1 MEAGSSDPARCV
13 MSSTSRYP
21 VPAVTHR
28 TQQEISRSRFIT
40 TIARAPTVEDAVA
53 FVRAVGEEF
62 RDATHN
68 CWAYLVGP
76 PGDTSRIGMSDDG
89 EPHGTAGRPMLNAL
103 LHAGVGDV
111 AVVVTRYYGGTKL
124 GTGGLVR
131 AYGGG
136 VQQALA
142 TLPVA
147 ERIDYVHLTVVVE
160 YARITAL
167 QELCADFEADI
178 LGQTFAADVRV
189 DLRVPVGNADRFRAA
204 VLDATR
210 GRASF

>member
-1 MEAGSSDPARCV
+1 
-13 MSSTSRYP
+13 MSASSRYP
-21 VPAVTHR
+21 VPAATHR
-28 TQQEISRSRFIT
+28 VEQEIIRSRFIT
-40 TIARAPTVEDAVA
+40 TIARASTTDDAVA
-53 FVRAVGEEF
+53 FIRAVGEEF

-103 LHAGVGDV
+103 MHAGVGDV

-136 VQQALA
+136 VQQALS
-142 TLPVA
+142 TLPLT
-147 ERIDYVHLTVVVE
+147 ERIEYAFLTVVID
-160 YARITAL
+160 YSRISVL
-167 QELCADFEADI
+167 QQLCGDFEAEV
-178 LGQTFAADVRV
+178 LAQEFAVNVRV
-189 DLRVPVGNADRFRAA
+189 DVRLPGEHADRFRAA

-210 GRASF
+210 GQASITGSSPPGIP